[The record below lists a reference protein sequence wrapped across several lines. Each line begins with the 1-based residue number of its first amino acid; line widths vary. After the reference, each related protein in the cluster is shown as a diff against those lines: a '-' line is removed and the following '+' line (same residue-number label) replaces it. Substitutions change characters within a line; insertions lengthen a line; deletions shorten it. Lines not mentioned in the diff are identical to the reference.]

1 MRIRLQRM
9 RGRRVLMVPRAPG
22 LRGRSLQPL
31 RRGPPPARGR
41 LRRVSRIRVLRG
53 WLLPAPHLFRR
64 GRVPPFRSFR
74 GRRALWAPRL
84 RERSFQPP
92 RHGPPPAWGRL
103 RRVSR
108 IRVLR
113 GSAVPLF
120 PGAEVS
126 VAAGASTGDCAISG
140 AAQRRAATS
149 SRIRSRFMVD
159 AYGFRTEPP
168 KRGVPYCKDS
178 PRSTLP
184 MQAKSCSDGC
194 KRLWMSGVLLKK
206 SCDRGRRT
214 CRLRTRPASGRSAC
228 LLRRSGIRPP
238 PDGERRGIAA
248 RMLRV
253 AARPVRASPSAL
265 RSAPLRSEPVRTCSA
280 PSRPASPGAMRRSA
294 AAPRARRC
302 PIRRCAA

>member
-1 MRIRLQRM
+1 MEAEEVADSVAADA
-9 RGRRVLMVPRAPG
+9 GASGADGSAGSGASGAV
-22 LRGRSLQPL
+22 SSTS
-31 RRGPPPARGR
+31 PARPATCPGTVAAGFTDSGAAGLVAAGPASFPAR
-41 LRRVSRIRVLRG
+41 PGPAVPLFSGAEGSVGSGAAGAVSSTT
-53 WLLPAPHLFRR
+53 PARPATCPGTVAAGFTDSGAAGLVAA
-64 GRVPPFRSFR
+64 GPSSF
-74 GRRALWAPRL
+74 
-84 RERSFQPP
+84 
-92 RHGPPPAWGRL
+92 PARP
-103 RRVSR
+103 
-108 IRVLR
+108 

-140 AAQRRAATS
+140 AAQRRAAVS

-253 AARPVRASPSAL
+253 AAQRREVGY
-265 RSAPLRSEPVRTCSA
+265 C
-280 PSRPASPGAMRRSA
+280 RPAEGGGLLPPG
-294 AAPRARRC
+294 C
-302 PIRRCAA
+302 

>member
-1 MRIRLQRM
+1 MEAEEVADSVAADA
-9 RGRRVLMVPRAPG
+9 GASGADGSAGSGASGAV
-22 LRGRSLQPL
+22 SSTT
-31 RRGPPPARGR
+31 PAR
-41 LRRVSRIRVLRG
+41 
-53 WLLPAPHLFRR
+53 PAPCPGTVAAGFTVSGAAGLVAA
-64 GRVPPFRSFR
+64 GPASF
-74 GRRALWAPRL
+74 
-84 RERSFQPP
+84 
-92 RHGPPPAWGRL
+92 PARP
-103 RRVSR
+103 
-108 IRVLR
+108 

-140 AAQRRAATS
+140 AAQRRAAVS

-253 AARPVRASPSAL
+253 AARRREVGYCRPAVEGRRPPGPRLSECPPVRVSPSAL

>member
-1 MRIRLQRM
+1 MEAEEVADSVAADA
-9 RGRRVLMVPRAPG
+9 GASGADGSAGSGASGAV
-22 LRGRSLQPL
+22 SSTT
-31 RRGPPPARGR
+31 PAR
-41 LRRVSRIRVLRG
+41 
-53 WLLPAPHLFRR
+53 PAPCPGTVAAGFTVSGAAGLVAA
-64 GRVPPFRSFR
+64 GPASFPAR
-74 GRRALWAPRL
+74 P
-84 RERSFQPP
+84 
-92 RHGPPPAWGRL
+92 GP
-103 RRVSR
+103 
-108 IRVLR
+108 
-113 GSAVPLF
+113 AVPLF

-140 AAQRRAATS
+140 AAQRRAAVS

-206 SCDRGRRT
+206 SCARGRRT

-248 RMLRV
+248 RLLRV
-253 AARPVRASPSAL
+253 VARPVRAPPVRASPSAL

>member
-1 MRIRLQRM
+1 MEAEEAEEVADSVAADA
-9 RGRRVLMVPRAPG
+9 GASGAAGAVF
-22 LRGRSLQPL
+22 STS
-31 RRGPPPARGR
+31 PARPASCPGTVAAGFT
-41 LRRVSRIRVLRG
+41 VSGAAGLVAAG
-53 WLLPAPHLFRR
+53 PA
-64 GRVPPFRSFR
+64 SF
-74 GRRALWAPRL
+74 
-84 RERSFQPP
+84 
-92 RHGPPPAWGRL
+92 PARP
-103 RRVSR
+103 
-108 IRVLR
+108 

-206 SCDRGRRT
+206 SCARVRRT
-214 CRLRTRPASGRSAC
+214 CRLRTGPASGRSAC

-238 PDGERRGIAA
+238 PDGERWGIAA
-248 RMLRV
+248 RLLRI
-253 AARPVRASPSAL
+253 AARPREIGYCRPAVEGSRPPGPRPSGPRLSECHPARAP
-265 RSAPLRSEPVRTCSA
+265 PVR
-280 PSRPASPGAMRRSA
+280 R
-294 AAPRARRC
+294 
-302 PIRRCAA
+302 